1 MLDFISEFI
10 RVVFCSYSLGQITLA
25 EFLWFHGHEL
35 EPYYSIAFRV
45 ALGLFLLFDLCIT
58 VYGAM
63 YSLLY
68 KPQWIVKHA
77 HVKEESL
84 EEFRQAA
91 MKLFKAEYVDPI
103 ELQARLQRYMAGTVA
118 LFVLGL
124 AVVLF
129 WYFFKVYDPLG
140 CIPNIPHTKPS

>member
-68 KPQWIVKHA
+68 NPQWIVKHA

-129 WYFFKVYDPLG
+129 WYFFKV
-140 CIPNIPHTKPS
+140 

>member
-68 KPQWIVKHA
+68 KPQWIVK
-77 HVKEESL
+77 
-84 EEFRQAA
+84 Q
-91 MKLFKAEYVDPI
+91 FKAEYVDPI

-129 WYFFKVYDPLG
+129 WYFFKV
-140 CIPNIPHTKPS
+140 

>member
-1 MLDFISEFI
+1 
-10 RVVFCSYSLGQITLA
+10 
-25 EFLWFHGHEL
+25 
-35 EPYYSIAFRV
+35 
-45 ALGLFLLFDLCIT
+45 
-58 VYGAM
+58 M

-129 WYFFKVYDPLG
+129 WYFFKV
-140 CIPNIPHTKPS
+140 